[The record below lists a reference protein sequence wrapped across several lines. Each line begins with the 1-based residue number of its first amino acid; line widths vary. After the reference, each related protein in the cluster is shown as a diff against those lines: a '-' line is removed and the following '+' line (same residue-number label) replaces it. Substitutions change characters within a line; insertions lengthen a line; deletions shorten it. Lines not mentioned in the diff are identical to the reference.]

1 MRGWLGLPAAAMDGD
16 AMTRKYV
23 PRWDTFDAASE
34 ADTCTCAELGEMCP
48 LCVQCEHDEA
58 EADEREA
65 TREIYR

>member
-1 MRGWLGLPAAAMDGD
+1 
-16 AMTRKYV
+16 MTRKYV
-23 PRWDTFDAASE
+23 PRWDTFDASSE